1 MKKKIEQLRAKERE
15 KEERE
20 ARLLKLIGEHVS
32 TTQCQLH
39 TLVFHSSV
47 RTNILL

>member
-1 MKKKIEQLRAKERE
+1 MKKKIEQIRAKERE

-32 TTQCQLH
+32 ISQCQS
-39 TLVFHSSV
+39 TQ
-47 RTNILL
+47 TDW